1 MGAIARV
8 LRMSHRLQQQ
18 ARRCF
23 VAKNQCCRGSAMAWE
38 KKEEGGTRKNS
49 TVLVLQERRQRFHVD
64 LEGYLKSDLSN
75 CRTREEEREEGLKY
89 CLVR

>member
-1 MGAIARV
+1 MV
-8 LRMSHRLQQQ
+8 
-18 ARRCF
+18 
-23 VAKNQCCRGSAMAWE
+23 WE

-49 TVLVLQERRQRFHVD
+49 TVLVLQEQRQRFHVD

-75 CRTREEEREEGLKY
+75 CRTRGEEREEGLKY